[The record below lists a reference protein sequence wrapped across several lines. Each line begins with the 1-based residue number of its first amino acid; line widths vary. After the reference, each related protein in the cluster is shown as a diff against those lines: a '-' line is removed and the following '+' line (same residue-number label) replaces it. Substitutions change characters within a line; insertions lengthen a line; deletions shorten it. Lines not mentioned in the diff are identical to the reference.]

1 MWLSILSSSRQ
12 GVGVVT
18 AEAISVPVPFV
29 LWMAMWLR
37 WWRWMARAT
46 VLLVTDLSALMGA
59 ILIGYGLWAGPVLG
73 QPFSLYAEL
82 YPLLILFPLG
92 YAGAGLY
99 PGFGMGAVEILR
111 RLSCCTSFA
120 FLILAAASFVMK
132 LPDQYSRMMFVV
144 AWGCSLCLVPLLR
157 FLVLAVTVQWRW
169 WREPAVLFGTGEWT
183 RWTIRALDDAFSLG
197 YRPVAVIAPDGQWP
211 ERVVENVP
219 VLQGPE
225 WIHRVAEQGIGVV
238 FVREGDPLGVSISQL
253 QQHFRRVVVIREDWD
268 LPVERVHVRNLGGV
282 LGVEFTNNLLLW
294 RNRVIK
300 RALDLGIGVLSL
312 VGTLPLLLAGAV
324 ALKLRSRGPIFFRQE
339 REGLDGRR
347 FAVWKLRTM
356 YVDAEQRL
364 AQYLATNPALRQE
377 WETHFKLAH
386 DPRVIPG
393 VGAFLRRWS
402 VDELPQ
408 LWNVVKGDMSLVG
421 PRPFPEYHLQQ
432 FSAEF
437 RELRR
442 CVRPGLTGMW
452 QVTVRSEGGIE
463 AQKAYDA
470 YYIRNWSIWVDLH
483 ILARTA
489 FTVLAGRGA
498 Y

>member
-211 ERVVENVP
+211 ERVVETVP

-225 WIHRVAEQGIGVV
+225 RIHRVA
-238 FVREGDPLGVSISQL
+238 
-253 QQHFRRVVVIREDWD
+253 
-268 LPVERVHVRNLGGV
+268 
-282 LGVEFTNNLLLW
+282 
-294 RNRVIK
+294 
-300 RALDLGIGVLSL
+300 
-312 VGTLPLLLAGAV
+312 
-324 ALKLRSRGPIFFRQE
+324 
-339 REGLDGRR
+339 
-347 FAVWKLRTM
+347 
-356 YVDAEQRL
+356 
-364 AQYLATNPALRQE
+364 
-377 WETHFKLAH
+377 
-386 DPRVIPG
+386 
-393 VGAFLRRWS
+393 
-402 VDELPQ
+402 
-408 LWNVVKGDMSLVG
+408 
-421 PRPFPEYHLQQ
+421 
-432 FSAEF
+432 
-437 RELRR
+437 
-442 CVRPGLTGMW
+442 
-452 QVTVRSEGGIE
+452 
-463 AQKAYDA
+463 
-470 YYIRNWSIWVDLH
+470 
-483 ILARTA
+483 
-489 FTVLAGRGA
+489 
-498 Y
+498 